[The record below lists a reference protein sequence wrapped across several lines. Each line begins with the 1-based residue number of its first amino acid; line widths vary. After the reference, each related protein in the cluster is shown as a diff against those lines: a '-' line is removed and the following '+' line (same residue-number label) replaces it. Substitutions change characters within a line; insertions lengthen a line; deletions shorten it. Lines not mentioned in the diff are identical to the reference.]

1 MTTMPIYFV
10 NVSKLLVFLSKDD
23 WHKQNEMLDLQGVIE

>member
-10 NVSKLLVFLSKDD
+10 NVSKLLVFFILV
-23 WHKQNEMLDLQGVIE
+23 LLLVLVFFLG